1 MARWLGIAALV
12 LIALAGVSQ
21 FVIPPLAEKRAEDR
35 LTDGG
40 GTATASVSAFPA
52 ARLLFG
58 DGDRISVNGTGL
70 DLPLEEQADA
80 LDRLDGFDEV
90 DVSLRDFRAG
100 PFAVRSFELVRTGPS
115 ASYEVT
121 SSSRATPSAIASYGA
136 SRLGIPGGS
145 LLAPLA
151 NLVLGGN
158 RTVPIKVDMRFRS
171 DGGRVVVES
180 GGVSVA
186 GISTGPLAELIT
198 EVIVVQ
204 P

>member
-1 MARWLGIAALV
+1 MRNAP
-12 LIALAGVSQ
+12 LIALPVFVVLVVASQ
-21 FVIPPLAEKRAEDR
+21 FVIPAVAENRIEDR
-35 LTDGG
+35 LTEGG
-40 GTATASVSAFPA
+40 GAVAVSIDAFPA

-58 DGDRISVNGTGL
+58 DGDRLSVNGTGL
-70 DLPLEEQADA
+70 NLTLQERADA
-80 LDRLDGFDEV
+80 FDRLDGFDEV
-90 DVSLRDFRAG
+90 DVSLHDFRAG

-151 NLVLGGN
+151 NLVLGSN
-158 RTVPIKVDMRFRS
+158 RTVPIEVDMRFRS

-198 EVIVVQ
+198 EVIVVR

>member
-70 DLPLEEQADA
+70 NLPLEEQADA

-90 DVSLRDFRAG
+90 DVSLSDFRAG

-158 RTVPIKVDMRFRS
+158 RTVPIEVDMRFRS

-198 EVIVVQ
+198 EVIVVR

>member
-1 MARWLGIAALV
+1 MRKAV
-12 LIALAGVSQ
+12 LIALAVLVVLAVGSQ
-21 FVIPPLAEKRAEDR
+21 FVIPPLAERRVEDR
-35 LTDGG
+35 LTDRG
-40 GTATASVSAFPA
+40 GTATASISAFPA

-70 DLPLEEQADA
+70 NLPLEEQADA

-145 LLAPLA
+145 LLGPLA
-151 NLVLGGN
+151 DLALGGN
-158 RTVPIKVDMRFRS
+158 RTVPIEVDMRFRS

-198 EVIVVQ
+198 EVIVVR